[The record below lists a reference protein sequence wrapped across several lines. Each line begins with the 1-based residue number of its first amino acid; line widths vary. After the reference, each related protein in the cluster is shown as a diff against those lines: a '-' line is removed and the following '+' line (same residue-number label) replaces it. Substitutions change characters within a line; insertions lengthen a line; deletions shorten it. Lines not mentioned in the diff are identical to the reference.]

1 MLETKFNSKHTV
13 LRNLLK
19 IRGIGPTKARE
30 ICESV
35 GISIFTIQE
44 ELSPARAD
52 RLSQTLVNIKKFTK
66 PGPLRVPLGASE
78 AQKAPLGHGAPTSR
92 HPLSGVGPLSES
104 AVRGFSLPKNP
115 SSSPRLFLIDMNLD
129 LQVKESI
136 LRLVNVDCYRGR
148 RRGAS
153 KKTGNLLY
161 AAAYP
166 VRGQRTRSNAKTAK
180 KLNSLTRGAAAP

>member
-1 MLETKFNSKHTV
+1 
-13 LRNLLK
+13 
-19 IRGIGPTKARE
+19 
-30 ICESV
+30 
-35 GISIFTIQE
+35 
-44 ELSPARAD
+44 
-52 RLSQTLVNIKKFTK
+52 
-66 PGPLRVPLGASE
+66 
-78 AQKAPLGHGAPTSR
+78 
-92 HPLSGVGPLSES
+92 
-104 AVRGFSLPKNP
+104 
-115 SSSPRLFLIDMNLD
+115 MNLD